1 MTKGRVTRGKTWVFD
16 PHAGGKPIPAATQ
29 DIVRQRILDH
39 AQKHY
44 AGKFARI
51 DVTFRGAM
59 CYIDA
64 YKEPPPE
71 SEQLARICRVTLAE
85 YVEGFRNTPTH
96 LVRLR
101 HFDLERWS
109 LALFTYSN
117 EQYTPCVYPNGESF
131 GTVEQA
137 FDVGAVYLTD

>member
-1 MTKGRVTRGKTWVFD
+1 
-16 PHAGGKPIPAATQ
+16 
-29 DIVRQRILDH
+29 
-39 AQKHY
+39 
-44 AGKFARI
+44 
-51 DVTFRGAM
+51 
-59 CYIDA
+59 
-64 YKEPPPE
+64 
-71 SEQLARICRVTLAE
+71 
-85 YVEGFRNTPTH
+85 

>member
-1 MTKGRVTRGKTWVFD
+1 MTKGGVTRGKTWVSD
-16 PHAGGKPIPAATQ
+16 PRSGGKPIPVATQ
-29 DIVRQRILDH
+29 DVVRRRILDH

-44 AGKFARI
+44 AGKYARI

-59 CYIDA
+59 CCIDA

-71 SEQLARICRVTLAE
+71 SEQLARICRVPLAE
-85 YVEGFRNTPTH
+85 YIEDFRNAPTH

-109 LALFTYSN
+109 LEFFTYSN
-117 EQYTPCVYPNGESF
+117 EKYTPCAYPNGESF

>member
-1 MTKGRVTRGKTWVFD
+1 MSRRLRVKPA
-16 PHAGGKPIPAATQ
+16 PHASGRPIPAATQ
-29 DIVRQRILDH
+29 DVVRQRILDH

-64 YKEPPPE
+64 YKEPPPD
-71 SEQLARICRVTLAE
+71 SEQLAKICRVPLEE
-85 YVEGFRNTPTH
+85 YIEGFRNTSTH

-109 LALFTYSN
+109 LAFFTYSN
-117 EQYTPCVYPNGESF
+117 EKYSPCVYPNGESF

>member
-1 MTKGRVTRGKTWVFD
+1 MAKGRSTRGKTWVFD
-16 PHAGGKPIPAATQ
+16 PQSGGKPIPASTQ
-29 DIVRQRILDH
+29 NLVRQRILAH

-51 DVTFRGAM
+51 DVRFHGSL

-64 YKEPPPE
+64 YKDAPPD
-71 SEQLARICRVTLAE
+71 SEQLAKLCRVSLEE
-85 YVEGFRNTPTH
+85 YVEGYRNTPTH

-109 LALFTYSN
+109 LAFYTYSN
-117 EQYTPCVYPNGESF
+117 ERYEPCVYPHGSWF

-137 FDVGAVYLTD
+137 FDVGAFYLTD